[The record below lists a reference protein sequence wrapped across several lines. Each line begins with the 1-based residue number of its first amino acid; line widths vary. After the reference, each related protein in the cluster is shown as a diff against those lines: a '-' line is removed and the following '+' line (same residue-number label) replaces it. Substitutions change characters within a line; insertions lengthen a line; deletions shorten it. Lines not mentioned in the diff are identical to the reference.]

1 MTPRDPYVAQRCAEI
16 DLNLIDAVTWSA
28 TDAKLG
34 AFLAGYVTI
43 LISGVVEDCIE
54 HLVKQRAAKSQ
65 DPELTEFV
73 SRLVG
78 GSFSNPRSDYIA
90 RLLGRFSSAYE
101 EQYQDSVPLS
111 SREALG
117 SVMANRLSLAHT
129 GTWKQPTTIADV
141 QSYFSRIV
149 PILSVVED
157 ILLQP

>member
-16 DLNLIDAVTWSA
+16 DLSLIDAVTWSA

-34 AFLAGYVTI
+34 AYLAGYVTI

-54 HLVKQRAAKSQ
+54 YLVKQRAVRSQ

-78 GSFSNPRSDYIA
+78 GSFSNPRSESISS
-90 RLLGRFSSAYE
+90 LLGRFSSAYE
-101 EQYQDSVPLS
+101 QQYQDSVALS

-117 SVMANRLSLAHT
+117 SIMANRLSLAHV
-129 GTWKQPTTIADV
+129 GTWKQQTTVADV

-157 ILLQP
+157 ILLPP